1 MDIVAL
7 YRSSRLAFKRM
18 LNILMAP
25 LQWVILAVDFIVGG
39 IVERIIGHRR
49 MPYFFVLP
57 NMLIFVTFIAIPL
70 ILNFYFALTT
80 GNSILP
86 QNRQFV
92 GLENYE
98 RIFSCGNIFEPIT
111 CREDVFWRAVFNTIT
126 FVTFEVPATIIIAM
140 MIALA
145 LNREIALRGF
155 FRSAFF
161 YPVLLSPVVVALI
174 WKWILQERG
183 GLLNTIIGLFGG
195 QPISFLLSP
204 QWMMFWIIFV
214 SVWAN
219 VGFYALILLA
229 GLQSI
234 PPSLYE
240 AAKID
245 GANEVQ
251 SFRKITFPL
260 LGPTLLVVL
269 VLSLIRGVQMFDH
282 VYVLTG
288 GGPGTATVLMVQY
301 VRRTGFE
308 PPNNWGLAA
317 AASLILAV
325 VLVVLT
331 LAQLFA
337 NRRQTEAI

>member
-18 LNILMAP
+18 LNILTAP

-57 NMLIFVTFIAIPL
+57 NMLIFITFIAIPL
-70 ILNFYFALTT
+70 ILNFYFALTM

-92 GLENYE
+92 GLANYE
-98 RIFSCGNIFEPIT
+98 RIFSCGNILEPIT
-111 CREDVFWRAVFNTIT
+111 CREDVFWRAVFNTII
-126 FVTFEVPATIIIAM
+126 FVTFEVPATIIVAM

-174 WKWILQERG
+174 WKWMLQERG

-245 GANEVQ
+245 GADEVQ

>member
-1 MDIVAL
+1 
-7 YRSSRLAFKRM
+7 M
-18 LNILMAP
+18 LNVLLAPVRWAILG
-25 LQWVILAVDFIVGG
+25 VDFLIGRV
-39 IVERIIGHRR
+39 VERVIGHQR

-57 NMLIFVTFIAIPL
+57 NTLIFIAFIAIPL
-70 ILNFYFALTT
+70 MLNFYFALTT

-86 QNRQFV
+86 QNRPFV
-92 GLENYE
+92 GLDNYQ
-98 RIFSCGNIFEPIT
+98 RIFTCESIFAPLT

-126 FVTFEVPATIIIAM
+126 FVIFEVPATIIVALL
-140 MIALA
+140 IALA
-145 LNREIALRGF
+145 LNRQIMFRGF

-174 WKWILQERG
+174 WKWMLQERG

-195 QPISFLLSP
+195 KPISFLLSP
-204 QWMMFWIIFV
+204 QWMMFWIVFV

-245 GANEVQ
+245 GADEVQ
-251 SFRKITFPL
+251 AFRKITFPL
-260 LGPTLLVVL
+260 LGPTMLVVL

-301 VRRTGFE
+301 IRRTGFE

-317 AASLILAV
+317 AASLILAG
-325 VLVVLT
+325 VLVLLT
-331 LAQLFA
+331 IAQLVA

>member
-1 MDIVAL
+1 
-7 YRSSRLAFKRM
+7 M

-92 GLENYE
+92 GLANYE

-126 FVTFEVPATIIIAM
+126 FVIFEVPATIIIAM

-174 WKWILQERG
+174 WKWMLQERG